1 MVRRPVVREVGEA
14 IAAVM
19 SQLTRF
25 REDYSELSFRDRV
38 HRLVDV
44 SRSQEDLNV
53 SVVHDTIEVEQSA
66 KARLR
71 RFFIDNVNEVIHADE
86 LAVVAGISEYAR
98 RIRELRR
105 EEGYR
110 ILTGVSD
117 ESAGV
122 ELSPSEYLLIDATPD
137 TDAARRWHVANRIRR
152 ESIGSKAKILKYLL
166 ENVLRVVTTDELKY
180 VANAAQYARRVRE
193 LRTEDGYA
201 IAMRFTGRPDLRAGE
216 YVLLDPERVAE
227 PHDRRIPVDVQREVY
242 ERDKNQCQL
251 CNWIGTDWTQEDPR
265 LLELHHKLEHEFGG
279 ESTTENLT
287 LLCNGCHDDVH
298 AGRKSV

>member
-1 MVRRPVVREVGEA
+1 MRTGNLGFE
-14 IAAVM
+14 
-19 SQLTRF
+19 
-25 REDYSELSFRDRV
+25 FRDRV
-38 HRLVDV
+38 HRLVDL
-44 SRSQEDLNV
+44 SQSQEDLNV
-53 SVVHDTIEVEQSA
+53 SVVHDTIDVERSA

-71 RFFIDNVNEVIHADE
+71 RFFTDNVGAIIHADE

-117 ESAGV
+117 ETAGV
-122 ELSPSEYLLIDATPD
+122 ELSPDQYLLIETTPD

-152 ESIGSKAKILKYLL
+152 EKIGSKAKILKYLV

-180 VANAAQYARRVRE
+180 VANAKEYARRIRE

-201 IAMRFTGRPDLRAGE
+201 VATRFTGRPDLRAGE
-216 YVLLDPERVAE
+216 YVLLDSERVSE
-227 PHDRRIPVDVQREVY
+227 PHDRKIPVEIQREVY
-242 ERDKNQCQL
+242 DRDENRCQI
-251 CNWIGTDWTQEDPR
+251 CSWTGTDWTREDPR
-265 LLELHHKLEHEFGG
+265 LLELHHKLKHEFGG
-279 ESTTENLT
+279 ENTTENLL
-287 LLCNGCHDDVH
+287 LLCNRCHDEVH